1 MPRYN
6 ANPPVFYNSG
16 VRYGDA
22 ASPLKKP
29 KQMAK
34 IARTM
39 SKLPIKQRSEKFG
52 VIIKG
57 IEDNPTIVTEPK
69 PTLVELKAAQAK
81 SVASIKKVDDL
92 EIELAAARAE
102 MHADIDAVAG
112 LVDQEISTVES
123 ATGGD
128 KAQILTIGYDV
139 QDEEPVGSREVRKPE
154 RFSVTAGD
162 NDGELDHGCDRIPYA
177 RMFETETTE
186 TPDIPSSWKKNTP
199 TTKSSST
206 TTGLPSGKRVY
217 VRTRGLG
224 PNGPGPWSDVISK
237 IVP

>member
-1 MPRYN
+1 MPTYN
-6 ANPPVFYNSG
+6 AIPPVFYNSG
-16 VRYGDA
+16 ARYGDTVG
-22 ASPLKKP
+22 PHKKR
-29 KQMAK
+29 KHMAK
-34 IARTM
+34 IARNM

-52 VIIKG
+52 IIIQA
-57 IEDNPTIVTEPK
+57 IEDHPEIVAEPK
-69 PTLVELKAAQAK
+69 PTLLVLKAKHAK
-81 SVASIKKVDDL
+81 SKASIKKVDDL

-102 MHADIDAVAG
+102 MHADIDEEAA
-112 LVDQEISTVES
+112 LIDEEIPTVES

-128 KAQILTIGYDV
+128 KAKILTIGYDV
-139 QDEEPVGSREVRKPE
+139 QDDEPTGPREVKKPE

-162 NDGELDHGCDRIPYA
+162 NDGELDHGCDRIPFA
-177 RMFETETTE
+177 QMFETETTE
-186 TPDIPSSWKKNTP
+186 TPDIAASWKKNTP

-224 PNGPGPWSDVISK
+224 SNGPGPWSDVISK